1 MKSVQSLGKFLG
13 STFAIWVV
21 IAAAVA
27 MVWPS
32 QFTGIAPYVS
42 ILLGIIMFGMG
53 MTLTLKDFKLVLSHP
68 KSILV
73 GVFAQYLIMPG
84 LAFLLAKAMN
94 LPPEIAVGV
103 ILIGACPGGTASNVM
118 TFLAKGNTAL
128 SVTITSITTLLA
140 PILTPAIVYLM
151 ASQWISV
158 SASAMFIS
166 VFKIVLVPIILG
178 VIVKIILKERSEA
191 ATDIMPI
198 ISIIGIVI
206 IVASVVSNSREQ
218 IISNGIF
225 IFIVV
230 ILHNGLGLLLGF
242 LTARM
247 FKLSYRDQK
256 AISIEVGMQNSALG
270 ATLAMLHFGPMVA
283 VPSAIASVWHNI
295 SGPIIAAY
303 WSKKADKI
311 NTEEAFIVTKEL
323 KE

>member
-1 MKSVQSLGKFLG
+1 MNSIQSISKFLG
-13 STFAIWVV
+13 NTFAIWVV
-21 IAAAVA
+21 IADAVA
-27 MVWPS
+27 MIWPTG
-32 QFTGIAPYVS
+32 FTGIAPYVS

-84 LAFLLAKAMN
+84 LAFLLAKGMN

-118 TFLAKGNTAL
+118 TLEAEGNTAL

-151 ASQWISV
+151 ASQWITV
-158 SASAMFIS
+158 SASSMFIS
-166 VFKIVLVPIILG
+166 VFKIVLIPIILG
-178 VIVKIILKERSEA
+178 VIFKSILKERSA
-191 ATDIMPI
+191 AAIDIMPTV
-198 ISIIGIVI
+198 SIVGIVI
-206 IVASVVSNSREQ
+206 IVASVVSNSRDQ
-218 IISNGIF
+218 IISNGVL

-242 LTARM
+242 ITAKL

-270 ATLAMLHFGPMVA
+270 ATLAMLHFSPMVA
-283 VPSAIASVWHNI
+283 VPSAISSVWHNI
-295 SGPIIAAY
+295 SGPIVAAY
-303 WSKKADKI
+303 WSKRADKK
-311 NTEEAFIVTKEL
+311 TL
-323 KE
+323 KIMWK

>member
-1 MKSVQSLGKFLG
+1 MNSIQSISKFLG
-13 STFAIWVV
+13 NTFAIWVV
-21 IAAAVA
+21 IADAVA
-27 MVWPS
+27 MIWPTG
-32 QFTGIAPYVS
+32 FTGIAPYVS

-84 LAFLLAKAMN
+84 LAFLLAKGMN

-151 ASQWISV
+151 ASQWITV
-158 SASAMFIS
+158 SASSMFIS
-166 VFKIVLVPIILG
+166 VFKIVLIPIILG
-178 VIVKIILKERSEA
+178 VIFKSILKERSA
-191 ATDIMPI
+191 AAIDIMPTV
-198 ISIIGIVI
+198 SIVGIVI
-206 IVASVVSNSREQ
+206 IVASVVSNSRDQ
-218 IISNGIF
+218 IISNGVL

-242 LTARM
+242 ITAKL

-270 ATLAMLHFGPMVA
+270 ATLAMLHFSPMVA
-283 VPSAIASVWHNI
+283 VPSAISSVWHNI
-295 SGPIIAAY
+295 SGPIVAAY
-303 WSKKADKI
+303 WSKRAEKK
-311 NTEEAFIVTKEL
+311 NTENNVEITKVIE
-323 KE
+323 